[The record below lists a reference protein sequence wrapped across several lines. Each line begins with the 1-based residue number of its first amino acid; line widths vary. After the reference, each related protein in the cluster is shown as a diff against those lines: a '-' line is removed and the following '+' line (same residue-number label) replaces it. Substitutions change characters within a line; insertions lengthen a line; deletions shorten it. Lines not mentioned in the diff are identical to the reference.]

1 MMDWK
6 DDPLFCEEFGSGNWV
21 SRIDRFATP
30 AFRLSV
36 NTSRYIGAPYDHVDA
51 YQALFDVFKPI
62 LQRDA
67 QRLLM
72 VDLNGKP
79 RRRKSIT
86 ADDWEPF
93 KQQREIHPEDDRY
106 FIGFDYQ
113 SGFVKSDW
121 PKPSEVPTGYIRYD
135 VGPTKFLSRDDRS
148 GRLDASIPVAD
159 FVAGNIDLDALKS
172 AMLGLPVFGALA
184 GYGLCHSDTFDHPHE
199 HDDNL
204 KNIAR
209 KFPVLDVC
217 GSEMRR
223 FWFDDDSDTTKHW
236 IPGINWLTLVR
247 DPYLNAMGGVKA
259 ITDGLDS
266 AISWEAKQGGVLFQ
280 LGDHPITGEAGVD
293 DDLLPL
299 YFELGERLQPQG
311 NGAPS
316 KETPWQ
322 IPFGQFNNNPENDRA
337 NLNWARRF
345 YDRKWFEENVT

>member
-1 MMDWK
+1 MTNWV
-6 DDPLFCEEFGSGNWV
+6 DDPLFFEKFGSGNWASSV
-21 SRIDRFATP
+21 DRFATP
-30 AFRLSV
+30 AFRLSL

-51 YQALFDVFKPI
+51 YEALFDVFKPI
-62 LQRDA
+62 LERDA

-72 VDLNGKP
+72 IDVSGKP

-86 ADDWEPF
+86 DADWSPF
-93 KQQREIHPEDDRY
+93 QQQRDIHPQDDRY

-113 SGFVKSDW
+113 SGFNKSDW

-135 VGPTKFLSRDDRS
+135 LGPTKFLSRDDRS
-148 GRLDASIPVAD
+148 GRLDASVPVSD
-159 FVAGNIDLDALKS
+159 FLDGTLNITALKA
-172 AMLGLPVFGALA
+172 AMLGLPVFAGLA
-184 GYGLCHSDTFDHPHE
+184 GYGMCHSDTFDHPHAE
-199 HDDNL
+199 DEQL

-223 FWFDDDSDTTKHW
+223 FWYEDDDDTSKHW

-247 DPYLNAMGGVKA
+247 DPYLTAMGGAKA

-266 AISWEAKQGGVLFQ
+266 AIEVETGNNGVLFQ
-280 LGDHPITGEAGVD
+280 LGDRPITGEKGVD

-299 YFELGERLQPQG
+299 YFELGQRLQPKG
-311 NGAPS
+311 DGAPS
-316 KETPWQ
+316 AAVPWQ
-322 IPFGQFNNNPENDRA
+322 EPFGHNSADEENKRQ

-345 YDRKWFEENVT
+345 YDRKWFDEDGS